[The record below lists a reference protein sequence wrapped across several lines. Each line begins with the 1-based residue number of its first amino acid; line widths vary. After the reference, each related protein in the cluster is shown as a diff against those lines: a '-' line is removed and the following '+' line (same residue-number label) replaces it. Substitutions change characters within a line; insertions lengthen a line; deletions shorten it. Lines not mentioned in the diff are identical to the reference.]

1 MTNDHPTGPAPRFTG
16 KTALITGGAAG
27 IGRACAELIRREGG
41 QVAVLDRDASAVREV
56 EQSHPGH
63 MLGLTCDVRHS
74 DQIADAVRR
83 AVDRFGGLDLVFSNA
98 GASGPNATVDQ
109 VRDDDFDRMMHLHVR
124 AAFALLRETVPH
136 LKARG
141 GGAFL
146 MTTSVSG
153 LRQGYAPVL
162 YSLSKGVLVRL
173 AEIAAVE
180 LAQHRIRVNCICPGF
195 VPTQIFARS
204 MGFKPKT
211 AEKFARRLDD
221 PATRAQPI
229 PRACTPED
237 IAGAVGYLGSDAGSF
252 VTGQT
257 LVVDGGLSLTPG
269 TGDTRDVYAP
279 IIAALGFDPA
289 EIEPGPAV
297 WAQLGLGKDRPDG
310 GD

>member
-1 MTNDHPTGPAPRFTG
+1 MTIEQPTGPGPRFTG

-27 IGRACAELIRREGG
+27 LGRASAELILREGG
-41 QVAVLDRDASAVREV
+41 QVVVLDRDEGTV
-56 EQSHPGH
+56 EEFADTDPDRV
-63 MLGLTCDVRHS
+63 LGLTCDVRDG
-74 DQIADAVRR
+74 DQVAEAVGE
-83 AVDRFGGLDLVFSNA
+83 AVSKFGGLDLVFSNA
-98 GASGPNATVDQ
+98 GTSGPNSTVDQ
-109 VRDDDFDRMMHLHVR
+109 VRDEDFDRMMHLHVR

-141 GGAFL
+141 GGSFL

-153 LRQGYAPVL
+153 LKQGYAPVL

-221 PATRAQPI
+221 PASRAQPL

-237 IAGAVGYLGSDAGSF
+237 IAEAVGYLGSDAGSF

-269 TGDTRDVYAP
+269 AGDTRDVYAP

-297 WAQLGLGKDRPDG
+297 WAQLGLGKDRPEDAE
-310 GD
+310 